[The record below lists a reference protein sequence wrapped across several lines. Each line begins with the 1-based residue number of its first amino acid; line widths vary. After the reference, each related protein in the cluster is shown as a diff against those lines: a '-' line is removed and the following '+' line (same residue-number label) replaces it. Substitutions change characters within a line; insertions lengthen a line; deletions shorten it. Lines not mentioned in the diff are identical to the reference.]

1 MRPFNEREKGIIQK
15 LLDSRNSEA
24 VQVSQFIQEYW
35 FQVQSKR
42 ALILQTQGHFAAF
55 FLAPQEFDDTQKRHE
70 EIQRFFELVSLLDYL
85 SKNAYLTFYRMKT
98 EKFYFFQESFDH
110 IKATS
115 NSIVLNEQGDYT
127 FAPDTI
133 HDKNKSTIYKGIIFS
148 GGTYELILSVTT
160 GILLV
165 SDKLYELVK
174 EQPPVNGNSTLSKAA
189 ILISTCC
196 LAFLLTF
203 IFFYYVKDSS
213 KNEKK
218 TAAVTDS
225 ISAPISL
232 KGSLSVPADSNHV
245 TEEII
250 PETDTSKITYLRGI
264 DISKWNG
271 NAAAEI
277 DPGDSITFIIC
288 KATEGTT
295 IIDPDFDNNWQI
307 IKAKKSILG
316 TYHFYQVSDD
326 PVKQAQHFLST
337 VGSKGQADMV
347 PIVDIE
353 QGSIPPSV
361 QPQESALQNNLLQ
374 FLSYIEEKCN
384 CIPMIY
390 TNTGFADQYLM
401 NNVFSK
407 YPLWLAAY
415 SNAKNPQLPFV
426 WKKKGYKI
434 WQKQDSYF
442 IDSHVYDFDVFYGKK
457 TDLYK

>member
-35 FQVQSKR
+35 FPVQSKR

-55 FLAPQEFDDTQKRHE
+55 FLAPQQFDDTQKRHE
-70 EIQRFFELVSLLDYL
+70 EIQLFFELISLLDYL
-85 SKNAYLTFYRMKT
+85 SKNAYITIYRMKT

-110 IKATS
+110 IKTTT
-115 NSIVLNEQGDYT
+115 NTIVLNEQGDYT

-133 HDKNKSTIYKGIIFS
+133 HDKNKSTIYKGILFS

-174 EQPPVNGNSTLSKAA
+174 EQPPANGNATLSKTA

-196 LAFLLTF
+196 LALLLTF
-203 IFFYYVKDSS
+203 LFFYYVKDGANDQKRTSV
-213 KNEKK
+213 
-218 TAAVTDS
+218 VTDS
-225 ISAPISL
+225 VSASIPL
-232 KGSLSVPADSNHV
+232 KGSLSVPVDSN
-245 TEEII
+245 TNQ
-250 PETDTSKITYLRGI
+250 ITYLRGV

-271 NAAAEI
+271 NAATEI
-277 DPGDSITFIIC
+277 DPADSISFIIC

-307 IKAKKSILG
+307 IKSKKSILG

-353 QGSIPPSV
+353 QSSIPSSV
-361 QPQESALQNNLLQ
+361 QPLESALQNNLLQ
-374 FLSYIEEKCN
+374 FLTYIEEKCN

-415 SNAKNPQLPFV
+415 SNTKNPQLPFV